1 MGKEGSMANRI
12 DANPPAEANGA
23 GPELKAGMLA
33 KYGGSVG
40 IIKEIFHSETSENVV
55 IQFTFPKN
63 IFKSQLL
70 GDIVLLKPGDMWRVE
85 PATVE
90 ELREHIRREKAWYLK
105 NLDGLFEEAL
115 HESS

>member
-1 MGKEGSMANRI
+1 MANHI
-12 DANPPAEANGA
+12 DANPPPEANGA
-23 GPELKAGMLA
+23 KPELKAGMPA
-33 KYGGSVG
+33 KFGGSVG
-40 IIKEIFHSETSENVV
+40 VIKEIFRSETSENVV

-63 IFKSQLL
+63 IFKSQSL

-90 ELREHIRREKAWYLK
+90 ELREHIRLQKALYLK
-105 NLDGLFEEAL
+105 GLDDLFGEVL